1 MKTEK
6 ISEIAYKRSVLK
18 KVTDKIEGIKVG
30 VDASYIKLEDVTAV
44 MSSNFIL
51 SWFKGA
57 EEFYVQKSI
66 NEIYVAG
73 GTPKYLQLEITIP
86 EEFPEKQLGR
96 MVRNFNESAQMHSL
110 QIMQCK
116 TYISDITEPMVHI
129 NVLGVAEKTW
139 STSDIKPGMEVVMA
153 GTIAIGATSIMT
165 KKYLN
170 QIKEKFNA
178 KFVDD
183 CLEISDFTDVKPI
196 MDAVLESD
204 GKNVSYTEE
213 QGEQARCDGK
223 SIKVKYCGK
232 EHCKF
237 AHCVGD
243 RGVFSSA
250 WELASVIDKGIQIE
264 LEKIPVWQ
272 ETVEIAELFDYNPYL
287 VDGTGA
293 VLFVTE
299 NGTQLA
305 ALLNDNGF
313 YANVIGKI
321 TDGNDRV
328 VVHGDERRFLE
339 PPRHNQLEEVF
350 QRYK

>member
-1 MKTEK
+1 MRTEK

-18 KVTDKIEGIKVG
+18 KVTDKTEGIKVG

-66 NEIYVAG
+66 NEIYVAE

-96 MVRNFNESAQMHSL
+96 IVRNFNESAQIHSL

-139 STSDIKPGMEVVMA
+139 STSDIKAGMEIVMA

-165 KKYLN
+165 KKYLDK
-170 QIKEKFNA
+170 IKEKFNA

-183 CLEISDFTDVKPI
+183 CLEISDYTDVKPI
-196 MDAVLESD
+196 MDVVM
-204 GKNVSYTEE
+204 K
-213 QGEQARCDGK
+213 
-223 SIKVKYCGK
+223 
-232 EHCKF
+232 HFKF

-243 RGVFSSA
+243 RGIFSSA
-250 WELASVIDKGIQIE
+250 WELASAIDKGIEIE

-299 NGTQLA
+299 NGAELA
-305 ALLNDNGF
+305 ASLNDNGF

-339 PPRHNQLEEVF
+339 PPRHNELEEIF
-350 QRYK
+350 EKYK

>member
-18 KVTDKIEGIKVG
+18 KVTDKTEEIKVG

-129 NVLGVAEKTW
+129 NVLGIAEKTW

-178 KFVDD
+178 KFVYD

-196 MDAVLESD
+196 
-204 GKNVSYTEE
+204 
-213 QGEQARCDGK
+213 
-223 SIKVKYCGK
+223 
-232 EHCKF
+232 
-237 AHCVGD
+237 
-243 RGVFSSA
+243 
-250 WELASVIDKGIQIE
+250 
-264 LEKIPVWQ
+264 
-272 ETVEIAELFDYNPYL
+272 TVPCL
-287 VDGTGA
+287 
-293 VLFVTE
+293 
-299 NGTQLA
+299 
-305 ALLNDNGF
+305 
-313 YANVIGKI
+313 
-321 TDGNDRV
+321 
-328 VVHGDERRFLE
+328 
-339 PPRHNQLEEVF
+339 
-350 QRYK
+350 